1 MQLLLPIF
9 AIPLHA
15 VLELSDLQKNHCVT
29 NLKKNPFAFLTRY
42 FLRKKIQMIFD
53 KQKNL
58 IIFD

>member
-29 NLKKNPFAFLTRY
+29 NLKKNPFAF
-42 FLRKKIQMIFD
+42 FNMVFFEKKIRM
-53 KQKNL
+53 NL
-58 IIFD
+58 INKKI

>member
-9 AIPLHA
+9 AIPPHA

-29 NLKKNPFAFLTRY
+29 NLKYKKTLLQFLTRY

-53 KQKNL
+53 KKKIQ
-58 IIFD
+58 

>member
-9 AIPLHA
+9 AIPPHT

-29 NLKKNPFAFLTRY
+29 NLKKPFAF
-42 FLRKKIQMIFD
+42 FNMVFFEKKIQMIFD